1 MEQEL
6 FKELLENL
14 YDGVY
19 YVDTQKVV
27 TYWNKS
33 AERISG
39 YNKEEVCGHSCA
51 DNILQHIN
59 DKGVELCKKGCP
71 LGMTLKDGKIRDTE
85 IYLHHK
91 SGHRVPVSVR
101 ASAIRNEKNEIIG
114 AVEIF
119 SDNSKRIDII
129 KEIESLKKEVFI
141 DQLTQVG
148 NRKFAEMNLSTR
160 MNELKGNEIIF
171 GVLFMD
177 IDHFKKFND
186 TYGHNTGDE
195 VLKMVAKTITSAVR
209 SIDVVCR
216 WGGEEF
222 IVILPNMDRQALANI
237 AERIRLF
244 IEKSWITFEKEN
256 LKVTVSIGGAI
267 ATNED
272 TIESI
277 IHRSDAQM
285 YQSKKSGRNCVT
297 IL

>member
-1 MEQEL
+1 MEQKF

-39 YNKEEVCGHSCA
+39 YSKEDVCGRSCA
-51 DNILQHIN
+51 DNILKHIN
-59 DKGVELCKKGCP
+59 SKGVELCTKGCP
-71 LGMTLKDGKIRDTE
+71 LDITLKDGKIRDTE
-85 IYLHHK
+85 FFLHHK
-91 SGHRVPVSVR
+91 DGHRVPVSVR
-101 ASAIRNEKNEIIG
+101 ASAIRNEKDEIIG

-119 SDNSKRIDII
+119 SENSKQLEII
-129 KEIESLKKEVFI
+129 KEMEALKKEVFI

-160 MNELKGNEIIF
+160 MNELKGNEILF

-186 TYGHNTGDE
+186 TYGHNIGDQ
-195 VLKMVAKTITSAVR
+195 VLKMVAKTITNAVR
-209 SIDVVCR
+209 SLDVVCR

-222 IVILPNMDRQALANI
+222 IVILPNMDRQTMAKT
-237 AERIRLF
+237 AEKIRVF
-244 IEKSWITFEKEN
+244 IEKSWITVDKEN
-256 LKVTVSIGGAI
+256 LKVTVSIGGAMS
-267 ATNED
+267 TNKD

-285 YQSKKSGRNCVT
+285 YKSKESGRNCVT
-297 IL
+297 IV

>member
-19 YVDTQKVV
+19 YVDTQKVI

-39 YNKEEVCGHSCA
+39 YSKEEVNGRSCA
-51 DNILQHIN
+51 ENILQHIN

-71 LGMTLKDGKIRDTE
+71 LEKTLKDGKIRDTE

-91 SGHRVPVSVR
+91 NGHRVPVSVR
-101 ASAIRNEKNEIIG
+101 ASAIRNDKNEIIG

-119 SDNSKRIDII
+119 CDNSKRINII

-160 MNELKGNEIIF
+160 INVLKGNDILF

-186 TYGHNTGDE
+186 TYGHNIGDQ

-209 SIDVVCR
+209 LIDVVCR

-222 IVILPNMDRQALANI
+222 IVILPNMDKQTLAKI
-237 AERIRLF
+237 AERIRVF

-277 IHRSDAQM
+277 IHSSDAQM
-285 YQSKKSGRNCVT
+285 YHSKNSGRNCVT
-297 IL
+297 IQ